1 MTQTSRS
8 LKVNEQKI
16 LGLLLENKGYS
27 FKEIAK
33 LVGLNEVSVR
43 RIHNRL
49 KQEEIFTTLNIPN
62 FPVLGYKILMVQKI
76 HVSSPFLIS
85 TKKLI
90 DSFMHEW
97 DNCIDCHE
105 TYDGKIIVRSVWRN
119 ADCFKLA
126 HTDFFRTHGTDWLDT
141 EDIDMIPLDDDS
153 EILRIKS
160 MA

>member
-8 LKVNEQKI
+8 LKDNEQKI
-16 LGLLLENKGYS
+16 LGLLLENKGYT

-62 FPVLGYKILMVQKI
+62 FPVLGFKILMVQKI
-76 HVSSPFLIS
+76 RVSSPFLIS
-85 TKKLI
+85 TKRLI
-90 DSFMHEW
+90 DSFLLEW

-105 TYDGKIIVRSVWRN
+105 TYDGKIIVRSVWHN
-119 ADCFKLA
+119 ADRFKSA
-126 HTDFFRTHGTDWLDT
+126 HTDFFRTHGTDWLDS
-141 EDIDMIPLDDDS
+141 EDIDMIPLHS
-153 EILRIKS
+153 HFIRIKNLG
-160 MA
+160 A